1 MSGKGPAA
9 YGQMTQSEEPQP
21 EPEQSPTALGPVAE
35 TNLKEIN
42 LMLDM
47 IRSNLANIAR
57 TWGRDSPQYR
67 SAKEIMQAYLAE
79 NVARLRERKGTR
91 TTSIDDEMDTT
102 HPPDSAS
109 KTRQIERSIEELMDG
124 LELD

>member
-1 MSGKGPAA
+1 
-9 YGQMTQSEEPQP
+9 
-21 EPEQSPTALGPVAE
+21 VAE